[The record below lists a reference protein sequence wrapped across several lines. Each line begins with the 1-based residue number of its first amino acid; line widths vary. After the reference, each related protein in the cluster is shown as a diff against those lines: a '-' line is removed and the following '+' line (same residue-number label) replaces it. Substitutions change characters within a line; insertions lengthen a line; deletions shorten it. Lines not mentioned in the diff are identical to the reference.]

1 MGQTIEPELRRWVYS
16 SGKVLLG
23 FVARREAETP
33 LILQATAG

>member
-1 MGQTIEPELRRWVYS
+1 MGLTIEPELRRWVYS

-23 FVARREAETP
+23 LVARREAETP